1 MKAST
6 DVIPPVDVSVTG
18 LSKAARLIENA
29 VSLAVSIAAALLLV
43 TEIIVLAVGVSAR
56 YLLRQPVIWSD
67 ELASILFLWLA
78 MLGAVLAFERS
89 EHMRMT
95 AIVGFL
101 QPRVRAFFDALAVV
115 APLAFLLLMLNPAY
129 QFASDEAFVTTPALE
144 ISNGW
149 RAAALPVG
157 IGLMLVV
164 ALLRVVAT
172 SNWRMSAAAVVLVVV
187 VGIALYLLGPV
198 LIPLGNV
205 NLLIFFVILVG
216 ALVFAAVPIA
226 FAFGLATF
234 GYITLTT
241 STPDTIVI
249 GRMDEGMSH
258 LILLSV
264 PLFVFLGLL
273 IEMTGMARA
282 MVGFLASLLGHVRGG
297 LQYVLVGAMY
307 LVSGISGAKAADMA
321 AVAPVLFPEMQ
332 KRGAKPG
339 DLVALLSATGAQT
352 ETIPPSLVLITI
364 GSVTGVSIAAL
375 FTGGMLPA
383 VVLAVMLC
391 AVVWRRYRNEDLSH
405 VRRATW
411 PEIGSTFLIALPAI
425 ALPFVIRAAVVGG
438 VATATEV
445 STIGI
450 VYAMLAGV
458 FIYRKFE
465 WRRLYPML
473 VETAALSGAILLI
486 IGAAT
491 GMAWALTQ
499 SGFSASLATFMIGLP
514 GGAPV
519 FLAVTIVA
527 FIILGS
533 VLEGIPAIVLFGPL
547 LFPIAKQV
555 GVHEVH
561 YAMVVILSMGI
572 GLFAPPFGVGYYA
585 ACAISRIHPDEGIR
599 PMLGYILAL
608 LIGTIII
615 AAVPWI
621 SIGLLR

>member
-1 MKAST
+1 MQIAEETGVVLPRMTGVAGALQKAEQWLGST
-6 DVIPPVDVSVTG
+6 V
-18 LSKAARLIENA
+18 AA
-29 VSLAVSIAAALLLV
+29 VAALLV
-43 TEIIVLAVGVSAR
+43 VAEIVVLFSGVSAR
-56 YLLRQPVIWSD
+56 YLFHRPLIWSD
-67 ELASILFLWLA
+67 ELAGILFLWLA
-78 MLGAVLAFERS
+78 MLGAVTAFQRG

-95 AIVGFL
+95 AFVGMVR
-101 QPRVRAFFDALAVV
+101 PRTRAFFDVLAIA
-115 APLAFLLLMLNPAY
+115 APLVFLVLVLHPAY
-129 QFASDEAFVTTPALE
+129 EFASDEAFVSTPALD
-144 ISNGW
+144 ISNLW

-157 IGLMLVV
+157 LGLMLLI
-164 ALLRVVAT
+164 ALLRLLSFNDWRLSATAVALV
-172 SNWRMSAAAVVLVVV
+172 AAVGVALYALSPVLV
-187 VGIALYLLGPV
+187 
-198 LIPLGNV
+198 PLGNL
-205 NLLIFFVILVG
+205 NLLIFFVGLV
-216 ALVFAAVPIA
+216 AVMVFAAVPIA

-234 GYITLTT
+234 AYITLTT
-241 STPDTIVI
+241 STPSTVVI

-297 LQYVLVGAMY
+297 LQYVLVAAMY

-321 AVAPVLFPEMQ
+321 AVAPVLFPEMI

-364 GSVTGVSIAAL
+364 GSVTGVSIAAR
-375 FTGGMLPA
+375 FTGGLLPGL
-383 VVLAVMLC
+383 VLAIMLC
-391 AVVWRRYRNEDLSH
+391 LVVWRRYRNEDLSH
-405 VRRATW
+405 VQRASLGT
-411 PEIGSTFLIALPAI
+411 IASAFLVALPAI

-450 VYAMLAGV
+450 IYSALAGLL
-458 FIYRKFE
+458 IYRKFD

-473 VETAALSGAILLI
+473 TETAALSGAILLI

-499 SGFSASLATFMIGLP
+499 SGFSTSLASFMTHMP
-514 GGAPV
+514 GGAPM

-527 FIILGS
+527 FIVLGS

-561 YAMVVILSMGI
+561 YAMVVILAMGI

-585 ACAISRIHPDEGIR
+585 ACAISRIHPDEGIK
-599 PMLGYILAL
+599 PMLGYMLAL
-608 LIGTIII
+608 LIGTILI

-621 SIGLLR
+621 SIGLL